1 MALETIVGDLRAY
14 SELEPGTFL
23 HGDQLT
29 AEQVHDT
36 SLRRQAFYV
45 ADGPLYS
52 LEGKKR
58 TPTLF
63 LTLEPDNLVLRH
75 LNDEVNSSFDQLVK
89 TGNFRPGTEEARKAM
104 EAKDTLRI
112 DLTKLRLKGDN
123 AEWRY
128 VEISTTDYDRLNAE
142 ERKLAERFY
151 GQGTGFVA
159 AMKALQDEGI
169 SNTRVYVLNPDYV
182 RKEAVAGPVA
192 RAAWR
197 GNFDGGAGSDA
208 GGHDVDILSGLR
220 GVRRASEA
228 SRKAPEGRAAPK
240 EGTATPVAPSFEQV
254 LAYSAGFVPE
264 SVREQYEIGLRNLF
278 KR

>member
-29 AEQVHDT
+29 AEQVQDT
-36 SLRRQAFYV
+36 SLKRRVFYV

-58 TPTLF
+58 APTLF
-63 LTLEPDNLVLRH
+63 LTREPDNLVLRH

-89 TGNFRPGTEEARKAM
+89 TGNFRPSTEEARKAM

-112 DLTKLRLKGDN
+112 DLTKLRLKGDS
-123 AEWRY
+123 AEWGY
-128 VEISTTDYDRLNAE
+128 VEISTTNYDRLNAE

-151 GQGTGFVA
+151 GQGTAFVA
-159 AMKALQDEGI
+159 AMKALQEDAI
-169 SNTRVYVLNPDYV
+169 SSTRVFVLNPDYV
-182 RKEAVAGPVA
+182 RKEAVAGNVA

-197 GNFDGGAGSDA
+197 DNFGGGAYSDA
-208 GGHDVDILSGLR
+208 VVRYVSYRGGLR

-228 SRKAPEGRAAPK
+228 SRKAPEGRAAQK
-240 EGTATPVAPSFEQV
+240 EGTATLVAPSFEQV

-264 SVREQYEIGLRNLF
+264 SARGQYEAGLRKLF
-278 KR
+278 KQ